1 MMKKI
6 LLMIMGSSPLIIF
19 AQINLGD
26 LPKPLPSESSLST
39 LYNSPVSNATGVPD
53 ISLPLFNLSSYD
65 EKVSANLLLQY
76 HPNTSATEDQELIS
90 EVGLGWSFIKGGV
103 ISREVNSDVDEVL
116 DDPSSAKYHKNI
128 FDDVYYYNLPTGIS
142 GKFRFIRDTNA
153 NTFEL
158 VNMSPNKL
166 KIEYTR
172 SGNTATLIINS
183 FTITDSFGYKYYF
196 NDYSESRAEQYI
208 GNGLGYKY
216 KSAFYIT
223 KITSATNVDLMLYEY
238 QKENLPENAISKL
251 KKITSPGLGSINIE
265 YDNDASLRNTPT
277 DPYSVKKI
285 ILKRL
290 DGAVVSQYQFVYSSE
305 NIYYKKYEQY
315 FMARLLSQVNKLDK
329 NGVPIESTKIEFA
342 DITKLK
348 LKLTNP
354 GGGVSIHQFGKNNQ
368 YEDHNS
374 PAYFQLLADGLGSPD
389 DQHYDDMSTLD
400 FNTHNAAQ
408 YTFTVTGTSNVEK
421 TFKFTYSGSG
431 FPPAIPTE
439 GGNPVE
445 LVDYK
450 IINVTNSSGAQ
461 TNTDGS
467 SSSENLYKLVPGTYT
482 VKIIGNGSG
491 SILINELITNP
502 PPYNNYKPATG
513 FSLGYSVYYD
523 KENGTPVKT
532 ISYSH
537 DIFENG
543 VLSSSGN
550 GTIYSN
556 VKETDTS
563 TNGYT
568 HYFYTET
575 KGLAPQMVTYD
586 IITRELK
593 PVAEITKQ
601 GLLSKKE
608 VYDSTGKL
616 LSSVEYDYTFEI
628 LNNYPPLV
636 LIGLDYIPAF
646 VTKSKATIK
655 NYEKNGKFT
664 VSTSENTINPLNLGI
679 AYSKDTS
686 SDGNVS
692 EKIYE
697 YATDNVG
704 TPQLLAANI
713 LSVPIRTT
721 IKNNGKIISQ
731 EEIKFEGTNGLYPS
745 SVVTRGIN
753 GSNEKTST
761 RFDAY
766 NSNGNPTQYTVNP
779 GSSGS
784 SGYPVTLIWGYNQSK
799 LIAKIEGATYA
810 QVSAYINDI
819 LAASDKDNAPLNYGM
834 TAGDTESQLI
844 SKLDEFRR
852 NPNLSA
858 FRITTYTHDPLV
870 GITGTT
876 SPSGIRES
884 YQYDAAGRLEKVFD
898 TEGKTIKEY
907 KYNYK
912 Q

>member
-1 MMKKI
+1 MIKRI
-6 LLMIMGSSPLIIF
+6 LLIIIGFFPLIIF

-26 LPKPLPSESSLST
+26 LPKPVPSESSLST
-39 LYNSPVSNATGVPD
+39 FYNAPISKATGVPD

-76 HPNTSATEDQELIS
+76 HPNTSATEDELIS

-103 ISREVNSDVDEVL
+103 ISREINGEVDE
-116 DDPSSAKYHKNI
+116 DKDNQASYQYYKNT

-142 GKFRFIRDTNA
+142 GKFRFIRDKNA
-153 NTFEL
+153 NTFE
-158 VNMSPNKL
+158 VINMSPNKV
-166 KIEYTR
+166 KIEYIR
-172 SGNTATLIINS
+172 SSNTATLIVNS

-196 NDYSESRAEQYI
+196 NDYSESRAEKYI

-223 KITSATNVDLMLYEY
+223 KIATANNVDLLLYEY
-238 QKENLPENAISKL
+238 QKENLPMNAVSKL
-251 KKITSPGLGSINIE
+251 NKITSPGLGSISIE
-265 YDNDASLRNTPT
+265 YDNDPSLRNTPT

-285 ILKRL
+285 ILKSV
-290 DGAVVSQYQFVYSSE
+290 DGAVVSQYQFVYSLE
-305 NIYYKKYEQY
+305 PMYYKKYEQL
-315 FMARLLSQVNKLDK
+315 FTRRLLSQVNKLDK
-329 NGVPIESTKIEFA
+329 NGAQVSSTKMEFDEA
-342 DITKLK
+342 NLK
-348 LKLTNP
+348 LKLTNQ
-354 GGGVSIHQFGKNNQ
+354 GGGVVTHLFGQNNQ

-374 PAYFQLLADGLGSPD
+374 PAYFQLLADGLGSPN
-389 DQHYDDMSTLD
+389 DQQYVEFNSID
-400 FNTHNAAQ
+400 FNTHHTTQ

-421 TFKFTYSGSG
+421 TFKFTYSGSS
-431 FPPAIPTE
+431 FPPLIPTE
-439 GGNPVE
+439 GGDPIE

-450 IINVTNSSGAQ
+450 IMNVTTSSGAQ
-461 TNTDGS
+461 INTDGS
-467 SSSENLYKLVPGTYT
+467 SSSENTYKLIPGTYT
-482 VKIIGNGSG
+482 IRIIGNGLG
-491 SILINELITNP
+491 TIFIKELITNP
-502 PPYNNYKPATG
+502 PPYNNYGPATG
-513 FSLGYSVYYD
+513 FSVGSSTYYD

-537 DIFENG
+537 DILENG
-543 VLSSSGN
+543 ILSSSGN
-550 GTIYSN
+550 GTIYGN
-556 VKETDTS
+556 VKETDS
-563 TNGYT
+563 SKNGYT

-575 KGLAPQMVTYD
+575 KGLLPQMITFETT
-586 IITRELK
+586 TREIK

-608 VYDSTGKL
+608 VYDNAGKL

-628 LNNYPPLV
+628 LNNYSSMV
-636 LIGLDYIPAF
+636 LMDLDYIPAF
-646 VTKSKATIK
+646 VTKSKATSK
-655 NYEKNGKFT
+655 HYEKNGKFS
-664 VSTSENTINPLNLGI
+664 VSTSENTVNPLNLGI
-679 AYSKDTS
+679 AYSKDIS
-686 SDGNVS
+686 SDGSIS

-697 YATDNVG
+697 YATDNIG

-713 LSVPIRTT
+713 ISVPIRTT

-731 EEIKFEGTNGLYPS
+731 EEIKFEGSNSLYPS

-753 GSNEKTST
+753 GSNEKTSM
-761 RFDAY
+761 RFDSY
-766 NSNGNPTQYTVNP
+766 NSNGNPIQYTVNP
-779 GSSGS
+779 GLSSS

-810 QVSAYINDI
+810 QVSGYITDI
-819 LAASDKDNAPLNYGM
+819 LTASDKDNAPLNYGM
-834 TAGDTESQLI
+834 TATTTESQLI

-858 FRITTYTHDPLV
+858 FSITTYTFDPFV
-870 GITGTT
+870 GTT
-876 SPSGIRES
+876 STTLPSGIRET

-898 TEGKTIKEY
+898 AEGKTVKEY

>member
-1 MMKKI
+1 
-6 LLMIMGSSPLIIF
+6 MIMGSFPLIIF
-19 AQINLGD
+19 AQISLGD
-26 LPKPLPSESSLST
+26 LPKPVPSESSLST
-39 LYNSPVSNATGVPD
+39 FYNSPVSNATGVPD

-76 HPNTSATEDQELIS
+76 HPNTSSTEDQELIS

-103 ISREVNSDVDEVL
+103 ISREVNGDIDEVL
-116 DDPSSAKYHKNI
+116 DDPSSSKYYMNL
-128 FDDVYYYNLPTGIS
+128 FDDAYYYNLPTGIS
-142 GKFRFIRDTNA
+142 GKFRFIRDTNN
-153 NTFEL
+153 NTFQL
-158 VNMSPNKL
+158 VNLSPNKL

-172 SGNTATLIINS
+172 SSNTATLIINS

-196 NDYSESRAEQYI
+196 NDYSESRGEQYI
-208 GNGLGYKY
+208 GYGLGYRY
-216 KSAFYIT
+216 KSAFYIS
-223 KITSATNVDLMLYEY
+223 KITSAANVDLMMYEY

-251 KKITSPGLGSINIE
+251 NKITSPGLGSVSIE
-265 YDNDASLRNTPT
+265 YDNDSSLRNTPT

-285 ILKRL
+285 VLKRF

-305 NIYYKKYEQY
+305 SIYYKKYEQS
-315 FMARLLSQVNKLDK
+315 FMGRLLSQVNKLDK
-329 NGVPIESTKIEFA
+329 NGVQIESTKIEFA

-354 GGGVSIHQFGKNNQ
+354 GGGVSIYQFGKNNQ

-374 PAYFQLLADGLGSPD
+374 PAYLQLLANGLGSPD
-389 DQHYDDMSTLD
+389 DQHYEEFNTID
-400 FNTHNAAQ
+400 FDTHNATQ

-421 TFKFTYSGSG
+421 TFKFTYSGAS
-431 FPPAIPTE
+431 FPPPIPTE
-439 GGNPVE
+439 GGDPVE

-450 IINVTNSSGAQ
+450 IMNVTTSSNAQ
-461 TNTDGS
+461 LNADGS

-491 SILINELITNP
+491 SIFIKELITNP
-502 PPYNNYKPATG
+502 PPYNNYQYVLG
-513 FSLGYSVYYD
+513 FNLGSSVYYD
-523 KENGTPVKT
+523 KENGTAVKT
-532 ISYSH
+532 VSYSH
-537 DIFENG
+537 DIFG
-543 VLSSSGN
+543 DPLPSSSGN

-556 VKETDTS
+556 VKETDSS

-575 KGLAPQMVTYD
+575 KGLAPQTITYD
-586 IITRELK
+586 NTTTELK

-628 LNNYPPLV
+628 LNNYPPIV
-636 LIGLDYIPAF
+636 LIGLNYIPAF
-646 VTKSKATIK
+646 VTKSKATTK
-655 NYEKNGKFT
+655 HYEKNGKFT
-664 VSTSENTINPLNLGI
+664 VSTSENTINPLNLSI
-679 AYSKDTS
+679 AYSKDVS
-686 SDGNVS
+686 SDGSVS

-697 YATDNVG
+697 YSTDNIGV
-704 TPQLLAANI
+704 PQLLAANI
-713 LSVPIRTT
+713 ISVPIRTT
-721 IKNNGKIISQ
+721 IKSNGKIVSQ

-753 GSNEKTST
+753 GSNEKISM
-761 RFDAY
+761 RFDSY

-799 LIAKIEGATYA
+799 LIAKIEGAAYA
-810 QVSAYINDI
+810 QVAGYISDI
-819 LAASDKDNAPLNYGM
+819 LSASDKDNAPANYGM
-834 TAGDTESQLI
+834 TAAATESQLI
-844 SKLDEFRR
+844 TKLDEFRR
-852 NPNLSA
+852 NPDLSA

-876 SPSGIRES
+876 SPSGTRES

-898 TEGKTIKEY
+898 AEGKTIKEY
-907 KYNYK
+907 QYNYK

>member
-1 MMKKI
+1 MRKRI
-6 LLMIMGSSPLIIF
+6 LLIMGFSPLIIF

-26 LPKPLPSESSLST
+26 LPKPVPSESSLST
-39 LYNSPVSNATGVPD
+39 FYNAPVSNATGVPD

-76 HPNTSATEDQELIS
+76 HPNTSATEDELIS

-103 ISREVNSDVDEVL
+103 ISREINGSVDE
-116 DDPSSAKYHKNI
+116 DKDNQASYDYYKNI

-142 GKFRFIRDTNA
+142 GKFRFIRDRDA
-153 NTFEL
+153 NTFEA

-166 KIEYTR
+166 KIEYVR
-172 SGNTATLIINS
+172 SGNTATLIVNS
-183 FTITDSFGYKYYF
+183 FIITDSFGYKYYF

-208 GNGLGYKY
+208 GNGVGYRY

-223 KITSATNVDLMLYEY
+223 KITNADNVDLLLYEY
-238 QKENLPENAISKL
+238 QKENLPMNAISKL
-251 KKITSPGLGSINIE
+251 SKITSPGLGFISIE
-265 YDNDASLRNTPT
+265 YDNDSSLRDTPT

-285 ILKRL
+285 ILKRS
-290 DGAVVSQYQFVYSSE
+290 DGDIVSQYQFVYSSE
-305 NIYYKKYEQY
+305 NIYYKKYEQF
-315 FMARLLSQVNKLDK
+315 FMGRLLSRVNKLDK
-329 NGVPIESTKIEFA
+329 NGVQIESTKIEFA
-342 DITKLK
+342 DMTKLK

-354 GGGVSIHQFGKNNQ
+354 GGGVSVYQFGKNNQ

-374 PAYFQLLADGLGSPD
+374 PAYLQLLADGLGSPD
-389 DQHYDDMSTLD
+389 DQHYVEFNNID
-400 FNTHNAAQ
+400 FNTHNTTQ
-408 YTFTVTGTSNVEK
+408 YTFTVAGAANVEK

-431 FPPAIPTE
+431 FPPPIPTE

-450 IINVTNSSGAQ
+450 IMNVTSNSGAQ
-461 TNTDGS
+461 INADGS

-482 VKIIGNGSG
+482 VNIIGNGLG
-491 SILINELITNP
+491 TIIINELITNP
-502 PPYNNYKPATG
+502 PPYNNYGPATG
-513 FSLGYSVYYD
+513 FSLGSSVYYD

-532 ISYSH
+532 VSYSH

-543 VLSSSGN
+543 IPTSSGN

-556 VKETDTS
+556 VKETDSS

-575 KGLAPQMVTYD
+575 KGLSPQMITYENT
-586 IITRELK
+586 TREIK

-608 VYDSTGKL
+608 VYDKTGKL
-616 LSSVEYDYTFEI
+616 LSSVEYEYTFEI
-628 LNNYPPLV
+628 LNNYAPMV
-636 LIGLDYIPAF
+636 LFGLDYIPAF
-646 VTKSKATIK
+646 VTKSKATTK
-655 NYEKNGKFT
+655 HYEKNGKFS
-664 VSTSENTINPLNLGI
+664 VSTSENTVNPLNLGI
-679 AYSKDTS
+679 AYSKVVS
-686 SDGNVS
+686 SDGSIS

-704 TPQLLAANI
+704 ASQLLAANI
-713 LSVPIRTT
+713 ISVPIRTT

-731 EEIKFEGTNGLYPS
+731 EEIKFEGSNSLYPS

-753 GSNEKTST
+753 GLNEKTSI
-761 RFDAY
+761 RFDSY
-766 NSNGNPTQYTVNP
+766 NSKGNLTQYTINP

-810 QVSAYINDI
+810 QVSGYIADI

-834 TAGDTESQLI
+834 TANTTESQLI

-858 FRITTYTHDPLV
+858 FNITTYTFDPLV
-870 GITGTT
+870 GTTSTT
-876 SPSGIRES
+876 SPSGIRET
-884 YQYDAAGRLEKVFD
+884 YQYDAAGRLEKVFNA
-898 TEGKTIKEY
+898 EGKTIKEY